1 MTALKRTISM
11 APISTTTM
19 MIKMKMKRKTSS
31 TTRILTTFGS
41 RTSADEA
48 EGRSVPE
55 VGVLREMPVGHT
67 AAGLADAAHV
77 TYNKLRLRSVILH
90 SKVCDMA
97 RKKIDMRPDAADA
110 LKVLGQQI
118 RLARHD
124 RGWTATELAEQL
136 SVSPRTVASIESGSP
151 GSSIGTVFNAASL
164 LGVHLFGIE
173 DRFELAQLRRRG
185 EERIALIPSR
195 VRRPEDDSDDFSF

>member
-1 MTALKRTISM
+1 
-11 APISTTTM
+11 
-19 MIKMKMKRKTSS
+19 
-31 TTRILTTFGS
+31 
-41 RTSADEA
+41 
-48 EGRSVPE
+48 
-55 VGVLREMPVGHT
+55 
-67 AAGLADAAHV
+67 
-77 TYNKLRLRSVILH
+77 
-90 SKVCDMA
+90 MA